1 MSKIIG
7 IGIIALI
14 LIASVGIAN
23 ANITNFTAD
32 VGSSS
37 VRWNWDYND
46 STTSVALWL
55 NGVHQFNTT
64 LDMYSVVDANPRE
77 EYCLILRNN
86 TNVTASSE
94 ILGMSTAKTYYPSF
108 ILYIL
113 FLFSIVFLLLTIF
126 FRVFVKSVIFGT
138 FGFML
143 SMSAFY
149 FSFPMNLSVLSYL
162 CIGVAALCF
171 IWIMGKMF
179 AKLIGDGHNEEDD
192 WI

>member
-1 MSKIIG
+1 MNSKIVVSLLIG
-7 IGIIALI
+7 IVVLM
-14 LIASVGIAN
+14 LVVSVGIAN

-46 STTSVALWL
+46 STTRVALWL

-94 ILGMSTAKTYYPSF
+94 ILGMSTAKTYSTYYIIYF
-108 ILYIL
+108 IFI
-113 FLFSIVFLLLTIF
+113 FNSISLTYNVFI
-126 FRVFVKSVIFGT
+126 KSVIFGT

-143 SMSAFY
+143 SCFLFLISNELVSAFIFVY
-149 FSFPMNLSVLSYL
+149 RGSSVMLYL
-162 CIGVAALCF
+162 DIR
-171 IWIMGKMF
+171 
-179 AKLIGDGHNEEDD
+179 EDVCESNGR
-192 WI
+192 WS